1 MHNITHSKTSFNH
14 SLGMK
19 KYFPNKT
26 TSNQNKIVR
35 FIQDNDDNPNIFGKN
50 NILLDE
56 EKLREIELQ
65 KLNRM
70 KESLHGI
77 GEELNDLFQSGI
89 MD

>member
-1 MHNITHSKTSFNH
+1 
-14 SLGMK
+14 MK

-56 EKLREIELQ
+56 
-65 KLNRM
+65 
-70 KESLHGI
+70 
-77 GEELNDLFQSGI
+77 
-89 MD
+89 